1 MAGAESAS
9 AESESAAGVLE
20 GAFEVEAS
28 ADAADGALAFA
39 GNELPHLGQNLAR
52 GLQTAWH
59 EGQFFRQRSLLWRL
73 RHSDQKWWWAVLV
86 GCHSDYRIWH
96 SQPVRCRIEN
106 SSLSAIVK

>member
-9 AESESAAGVLE
+9 AESESVAGVLE

-59 EGQFFRQRSLLWRL
+59 KGQFFSAAVVTVAAAALRSEVVVGGACRVPQRLQNL
-73 RHSDQKWWWAVLV
+73 AFAA
-86 GCHSDYRIWH
+86 
-96 SQPVRCRIEN
+96 
-106 SSLSAIVK
+106 SALPH